1 MKRSNRFLYLD
12 DLLVG
17 EQVIAALAEDNIF
30 LVQRINRYISFAKES
45 KEGRQVFMKLIRYLE
60 TKKSKKE
67 FMNFIVSVV
76 YKQRVLIE
84 DKDQLY
90 LLEKMI
96 EYEEGEVYMDGS
108 S

>member
-1 MKRSNRFLYLD
+1 
-12 DLLVG
+12 
-17 EQVIAALAEDNIF
+17 
-30 LVQRINRYISFAKES
+30 
-45 KEGRQVFMKLIRYLE
+45 
-60 TKKSKKE
+60 
-67 FMNFIVSVV
+67 MNFIVSVV